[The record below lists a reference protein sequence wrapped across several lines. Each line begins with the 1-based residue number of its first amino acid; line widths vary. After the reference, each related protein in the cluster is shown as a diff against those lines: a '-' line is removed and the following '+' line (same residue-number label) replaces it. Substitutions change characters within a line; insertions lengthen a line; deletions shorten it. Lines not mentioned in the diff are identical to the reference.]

1 MMSSSSNWKQ
11 KAVQLACMMF
21 LACSAAHARESGIG
35 APGHAGVSGKIAA
48 THHLAFN
55 NKSLAT
61 GLHLDGA
68 FEATVSHGL
77 ALASVGGIEND
88 AQSGT
93 SGPLRLELW
102 AVADKPERGAAFSGY
117 QLAVG
122 PQYDGLPAGSTFDQ
136 PAFGSTITTPPD
148 GSYWLVL
155 SLTQYDPADCPGDT
169 PWCVNEDSMVSS
181 APVQFTTFV
190 MLDTSAAQLENPGP
204 GSFQSGIGIISG
216 WSCEGD
222 VSVAIDGLVTK
233 VAYGS
238 PRADA
243 APTCG
248 SGNSGFGVLLNYND
262 LGPGVHTA
270 QLMVNGIAK
279 GDPRQF
285 TVTVPI
291 DAFMRGLSRTV
302 TVPEFPTAG
311 RTTILVWQEE
321 QQNFAIQSVLP

>member
-1 MMSSSSNWKQ
+1 MMSSPSNWKH

-21 LACSAAHARESGIG
+21 LACSAAHARVSGIG
-35 APGHAGVSGKIAA
+35 SPGHAGVSSKIAA
-48 THHLAFN
+48 THQLASS
-55 NKSLAT
+55 NKTLAS

-77 ALASVGGIEND
+77 ALASVGGIDND
-88 AQSGT
+88 ASSGT

-102 AVADKPERGAAFSGY
+102 AVADKPDRGAAFSGY

-122 PQYDGLPAGSTFDQ
+122 PQYDGLPAGTTLDQ
-136 PAFGSTITTPPD
+136 PAFGSTIVSPPD

-155 SLTQYDPADCPGDT
+155 SLTQYDAANCSSDN
-169 PWCVNEDSMVSS
+169 PWCVNEDSMVSN
-181 APVQFTTFV
+181 APVQFTTFA

-216 WSCEGD
+216 WSCEGT
-222 VSVAIDGLVTK
+222 VSLAIDGVATP

-248 SGNSGFGVLLNYND
+248 TPNSGFGVLVNYND

-270 QLMVNGIAK
+270 QLMVNGVAK

-291 DAFMRGLSRTV
+291 NAFMRGASRTV
-302 TVPEFPTAG
+302 TVPDFPTGG
-311 RTTILVWQEE
+311 RTTTLVWQEE

>member
-11 KAVQLACMMF
+11 KAAQVACMMF

-35 APGHAGVSGKIAA
+35 SPGHAGLSGKVAS
-48 THHLAFN
+48 THHLAFRE
-55 NKSLAT
+55 KTLAS

-68 FEATVSHGL
+68 FDVTVSHGL
-77 ALASVGGIEND
+77 ALASVGGIDND
-88 AQSGT
+88 AASGT

-122 PQYDGLPAGSTFDQ
+122 PQYDGLPAGAKLDQ
-136 PAFGSTITTPPD
+136 PAFGSTIATPPD

-155 SLTQYDPADCPGDT
+155 SLTQYDPADCTGDNA
-169 PWCVNEDSMVSS
+169 WCVNEDSMVSN

-216 WSCEGD
+216 WSCEGA
-222 VSVAIDGLVTK
+222 VSVAIDGIETK

-248 SGNSGFGVLLNYND
+248 SANSGFGVLVNYND
-262 LGPGVHTA
+262 LGPGAHTA
-270 QLMVNGIAK
+270 QLMVNGVAK

-291 DAFMRGLSRTV
+291 NAFMRGVSRTV
-302 TVPEFPTAG
+302 AVPDFPTVG
-311 RTTILVWQEE
+311 RSTTLVWQEE
-321 QQNFAIQSVLP
+321 QQNFAIQSVDP